1 MADWPPVPE
10 HALEEKFLAATGPGG
25 QNVNKVATAVQIRM
39 DVFALRL
46 LPAVYARLKQLAG
59 SRWTNEGEIIITA
72 RSFRTQEA
80 NRADARDRLAELV
93 GRAHQLPAKR
103 VKTKPTRSAKE
114 NRLTGKALRSDVKKG
129 RGKIRID

>member
-10 HALEEKFLAATGPGG
+10 HALEEKFLAAAGPGG

-93 GRAHQLPAKR
+93 GRSHQLPAKR

-114 NRLTGKALRSDVKKG
+114 KRLTGKSLRSDVKKG